1 MEKQLA
7 DTNLYE
13 SLVETKSLEQL
24 RNNPDSLL
32 STIRLFDIYPTTDP
46 SCYEHLH
53 SLVPIFCKRTPG
65 SVMLLGSEMDF
76 GYSLIY
82 LGNLLRKTDIP
93 FVLHG
98 LFDYFSLTE
107 DNRKLIEYLVDLSG
121 ISQIKVHFAQDL
133 EDYLIYHP
141 IHADWILVNHI
152 SPQNDITILRTMESV
167 SLVQPGT
174 VVARVNCPA
183 ECRDKFYEYLLG
195 APVYKRTLNEH
206 IGGRKQGR
214 WNLIYEKIAD
224 TYDKYDPMLTECVDL
239 LNA

>member
-1 MEKQLA
+1 MEKQLP
-7 DTNLYE
+7 DTKLYE

-24 RNNPDSLL
+24 RNNADSLL
-32 STIRLFDIYPTTDP
+32 STIKLFDMYPTTDP
-46 SCYEHLH
+46 ICYDHLN
-53 SLVPIFCKRTPG
+53 SLVPVFSARSPG
-65 SVMLLGSEMDF
+65 SIMLIGSEVDF

-98 LFDYFSLTE
+98 FFDYFSLTE
-107 DNRKLIEYLVDLSG
+107 DTRKLVQYLVDLSG
-121 ISQIKVHFAQDL
+121 ISQIKVHFAKDL

-141 IHADWILVNHI
+141 VDTDWILVNHI
-152 SPQNDITILRTMESV
+152 SPQRDLTILRTMESV

-214 WNLIYEKIAD
+214 WNLVYEKISN
-224 TYDKYDPMLTECVDL
+224 TYDKYDPILTVCVDL

>member
-1 MEKQLA
+1 MEKQLP

-24 RNNPDSLL
+24 RNNADSLL
-32 STIRLFDIYPTTDP
+32 STIKLFDIYPTTDP
-46 SCYEHLH
+46 VCYEHLD
-53 SLVPIFCKRTPG
+53 SLVPVFSKRSPG
-65 SVMLLGSEMDF
+65 SILLVGSEMDF

-82 LGNLLRKTDIP
+82 LGNLLRKTNIP

-98 LFDYFSLTE
+98 LFDYYSLTE
-107 DNRKLIEYLVDLSG
+107 DNRKLVEYLVDLSG
-121 ISQIKVHFAQDL
+121 ISQIKVHFPKDL
-133 EDYLIYHP
+133 EDYLVCHSMET
-141 IHADWILVNHI
+141 DWILVNHI
-152 SPQNDITILRTMESV
+152 SPQMDIAILRTLESV

-195 APVYKRTLNEH
+195 APVYKRTMNEH

-214 WNLIYEKIAD
+214 WNLIYEKIAH
-224 TYDKYDPMLTECVDL
+224 TYDKYDPILTECVDF